1 MINRPFAES
10 AEQNK
15 YVIFDAIKSYLQG
28 EVLEIGSGTG
38 QHAVYFASQMPQIS
52 WQTSELAAN
61 LSGIEAWIEDSGL
74 ANLLAP
80 IELDVQDAWPVY
92 LYDLV
97 YSANCFHIM
106 GKDAVASCIEG
117 IGACLKPGGVFAVYG
132 PFNYD
137 GAYTSESN
145 ARFDQMLRARNPASG
160 IKDFEWVEELANG
173 AQLQLLEDVAMPA
186 NNRILIWQKR
196 TL

>member
-1 MINRPFAES
+1 MINCPYAES

-15 YVIFDAIKSYLQG
+15 FVIFDAINSYLQG
-28 EVLEIGSGTG
+28 EVLEIASGTG
-38 QHAVYFASQMPQIS
+38 QHAVYFASQLPELS

-61 LSGIEAWIEDSGL
+61 LPGIEAWIEEAGL
-74 ANLLAP
+74 GNLLAP
-80 IELDVQDAWPVY
+80 IELDVLGAWPDHC
-92 LYDLV
+92 YDLV

-106 GKDAVASCIEG
+106 GKDAVTRCIEG
-117 IGACLKPGGVFAVYG
+117 VGDCLKSEGVFAVYG

-145 ARFDQMLRARNPASG
+145 ARFDQMLQARDPASG
-160 IKDFEWVEELANG
+160 IKDFEWIEALAG
-173 AQLQLLEDVAMPA
+173 KAGLELLEDIAMPA
-186 NNRILIWQKR
+186 NNRTLIWQKR

>member
-1 MINRPFAES
+1 MINRPYAES

-15 YVIFDAIKSYLQG
+15 LVIFDAIKPYLQG

-38 QHAVYFASQMPQIS
+38 QHAVYFAAQMPQIS

-61 LSGIEAWIEDSGL
+61 LSGIRVWIEGSGL
-74 ANLLAP
+74 GNLLAP
-80 IELDVQDAWPVY
+80 IELDVRGAWPDHR
-92 LYDLV
+92 YDLV

-106 GKDAVASCIEG
+106 GKDAVARCIEAVG
-117 IGACLKPGGVFAVYG
+117 DCLKPDGVFAVYG

-160 IKDFEWVEELANG
+160 IKDFEWVENLADG
-173 AQLQLLEDVAMPA
+173 SQLQLLEDVAMPA
-186 NNRILIWQKR
+186 NNRILVWQKR
-196 TL
+196 T